1 MASVRAVVN
10 RREPQLSQSRVGW
23 KPGTVMLSGL
33 NQKPTARN
41 VGGIFF
47 PQSKSLGID
56 RNRYCPSLQR
66 KIVYAGTAHGSF
78 VQGEQSLKELAGV
91 EVSAKQVERLT
102 RHIGGE
108 RVAERDAA
116 VAAFQELPLA
126 DKHQAPGVVAS
137 PLVAAVMVDGGRLQ
151 ILKRG
156 HAGVAAAD
164 DEAPLASSGREK
176 GKHWREDKAAL
187 LLSVSSAVAD
197 ADPCPE
203 IPETFVDP
211 TRILKLARE
220 IHAVAAGQ
228 DGVVEPEPA
237 AESAA
242 ENVAAAARYTPPTIL
257 TRQVVASRRRWPD
270 FAPLVAQAARMAG
283 LLGASRRAF
292 VGDGSDNNW
301 AIQRRYF
308 GSWTAI
314 IDFIHVLSYVFAA
327 ATAGRRFAE
336 GWPVYVR
343 WVTWLWQGQVERIIA
358 ELAQRQAELGAP
370 EASDGETSPRRLVAE
385 ALTYLQNHKDKMRYD
400 AYRREGLPLT
410 SSHMESLMKQINQR
424 VKGTEKF
431 WCEEG
436 AEAILQLRADI
447 LSENRPLDAF
457 WELRQAS
464 ETGQRRYQR
473 AA

>member
-1 MASVRAVVN
+1 
-10 RREPQLSQSRVGW
+10 
-23 KPGTVMLSGL
+23 MLSGT
-33 NQKPTARN
+33 NPRPTARN

-56 RNRYCPSLQR
+56 RSSYCPSLQR
-66 KIVYAGTAHGSF
+66 KIVYAGTAQGSF

-91 EVSAKQVERLT
+91 QVSAKQVERLT
-102 RHIGGE
+102 REIGSERVGE
-108 RVAERDAA
+108 RNAA

-126 DKHQAPGVVAS
+126 DKHQTPPGVDSPKVA
-137 PLVAAVMVDGGRLQ
+137 VVMVDGGRLQ
-151 ILKRG
+151 ILERG
-156 HAGVAAAD
+156 AACAAAVA
-164 DEAPLASSGREK
+164 DEEPVVSGREK

-187 LLSVSSAVAD
+187 LLTVDSKVSA

-220 IHAVAAGQ
+220 LHAVAAGQ
-228 DGVVEPEPA
+228 DGVVEPEAEA
-237 AESAA
+237 ATADEEAA
-242 ENVAAAARYTPPTIL
+242 GEVRYTPPTIVK
-257 TRQVVASRRRWPD
+257 RQVVASRRRWPD
-270 FAPLVAQAARMAG
+270 FAPLVAQAAQAAG
-283 LLGASRRAF
+283 LLGADRRAF
-292 VGDGSDNNW
+292 VADGSDNNW

-308 GSWTAI
+308 GSWTPI

-327 ATAGRRFAE
+327 ATAGRKFAE

-343 WVTWLWQGQVERIIA
+343 WITWLWQGQVAQVIA
-358 ELAQRQAELGAP
+358 ELAQRQAELGTP
-370 EASDGETSPRRLVAE
+370 EPADGETSPRCLVAE

-400 AYRREGLPLT
+400 EYRRQGLPIT
-410 SSHMESLMKQINQR
+410 SSHVESLLKQINQR

-431 WCEEG
+431 WSEKG

-447 LSENRPLDAF
+447 LSDDRPLDGF
-457 WELRQAS
+457 WERRQAG
-464 ETGQRRYQR
+464 ETGQRRCKR

>member
-1 MASVRAVVN
+1 
-10 RREPQLSQSRVGW
+10 
-23 KPGTVMLSGL
+23 
-33 NQKPTARN
+33 
-41 VGGIFF
+41 
-47 PQSKSLGID
+47 LGID
-56 RNRYCPSLQR
+56 RSGYCPSLQR

-78 VQGEQSLKELAGV
+78 AQGEQTLKELAGV

-102 RHIGGE
+102 RQIGNE
-108 RVAERDAA
+108 RVVERNAA
-116 VAAFQELPLA
+116 VTAFEELALV
-126 DKHQAPGVVAS
+126 DKHQTPVGVTS
-137 PLVAAVMVDGGRLQ
+137 PLVAVVMVDGGRLQ
-151 ILKRG
+151 ILERSSG
-156 HAGVAAAD
+156 SDAAAAF
-164 DEAPLASSGREK
+164 EEPMASSAREH

-187 LLSVSSAVAD
+187 LLTVHSEVAA

-220 IHAVAAGQ
+220 IHTVSAGQ
-228 DGVVEPEPA
+228 DGVVESEAENCTADEVTA
-237 AESAA
+237 AEAA
-242 ENVAAAARYTPPTIL
+242 YTPPTIV

-270 FAPLVAQAARMAG
+270 FAPLVAQAARTAG
-283 LLGASRRAF
+283 LLGAARRAF

-301 AIQRRYF
+301 AIQRRFF

-314 IDFIHVLSYVFAA
+314 IDFIHALSYIFTA
-327 ATAGRRFAE
+327 ATAGRKFAE

-343 WVTWLWQGQVERIIA
+343 WIEWLWQGQVERVIA
-358 ELAQRQAELGAP
+358 ELAQRQAELGAA

-400 AYRREGLPLT
+400 EYRRQGLPMT

-447 LSENRPLDAF
+447 LSDERPLDAF
-457 WELRQAS
+457 WERRQAS
-464 ETGQRRYQR
+464 QSGQHRHQR